1 MLASSMYTLYDE
13 WLKGPYSLLSWM
25 CISNQCQQTWGLLR
39 QEQILDMSNL
49 EQILNNSTYVIIQKR
64 NVNIMEQ
71 EINNF
76 ELQECVL
83 LIINVFVRNTLSDL
97 LSKLYCLTSLM
108 IIIVNEIDMVIGRYY
123 VANRKPQ
130 SWKQLFDAQLKNY
143 SEFIYF

>member
-1 MLASSMYTLYDE
+1 
-13 WLKGPYSLLSWM
+13 
-25 CISNQCQQTWGLLR
+25 
-39 QEQILDMSNL
+39 
-49 EQILNNSTYVIIQKR
+49 
-64 NVNIMEQ
+64 MEQ

-130 SWKQLFDAQLKNY
+130 SWKQLFDAQLKNF

>member
-1 MLASSMYTLYDE
+1 
-13 WLKGPYSLLSWM
+13 M